1 MSQPVIVADHQAEMK
16 ELPPP
21 ARERTRP
28 HKWLT
33 DKRLEEY
40 RLMEKAGLELYVSK
54 LAEEK
59 IRNHA
64 LVHMNE
70 RKEVM
75 GLLLGG
81 RYRHNGAEYALVRDV
96 ATTDLDATDVS
107 VRFDPRAFEKLFASL
122 EEIGFRYVIVG
133 WYHSHPSYHCFMPF
147 EKIDRMSADHLA
159 AMGSIREWIEVSTLD
174 RTCRENGL
182 GGMIDLGRRK
192 MLPPAD
198 LVGAYE
204 KRFYRSWLD
213 QAISE
218 DPHLRDFRS
227 DEHTQAIAL
236 FRRLDE
242 RQMDTAQRRLRNL
255 LNARRE
261 WALNPLVAVPG
272 ELNTLRHEAAKKK
285 RFKQIRQ
292 LFHEDQGDVRKLR
305 IGRNLPP

>member
-1 MSQPVIVADHQAEMK
+1 VSQPVIVADHQAEIK

-40 RLMEKAGLELYVSK
+40 RLKEKAGLELYISK

-64 LVHMNE
+64 LMHMNE

-81 RYRHNGAEYALVRDV
+81 RYRYNGAEYALVRDV

-133 WYHSHPSYHCFMPF
+133 WYHSHPSYHCFMSSTDVQTQQSMF
-147 EKIDRMSADHLA
+147 SLRGQSAIVIDPVSK
-159 AMGSIREWIEVSTLD
+159 EIE
-174 RTCRENGL
+174 
-182 GGMIDLGRRK
+182 
-192 MLPPAD
+192 A
-198 LVGAYE
+198 
-204 KRFYRSWLD
+204 FY
-213 QAISE
+213 
-218 DPHLRDFRS
+218 
-227 DEHTQAIAL
+227 
-236 FRRLDE
+236 LDE
-242 RQMDTAQRRLRNL
+242 GRVRSRPFAIFWDEYQSPYCGTSVRMRQT
-255 LNARRE
+255 E
-261 WALNPLVAVPG
+261 SPG
-272 ELNTLRHEAAKKK
+272 
-285 RFKQIRQ
+285 
-292 LFHEDQGDVRKLR
+292 
-305 IGRNLPP
+305 GRSSISQT